1 MKKLIVLTV
10 ILGLSTVANAA
21 VVLTLYESD
30 GTTAVTGDLQ
40 LGDSYVLKGAGL
52 VTDQAYDAGVTG
64 PTSLPADWDVVS
76 LSNPQ
81 IYPAAGGL
89 ADNSWDT
96 VWYCYNVGA
105 YDNNSE
111 IMPNSA
117 DGDWWAWDVTTE
129 STGLFQID
137 LLNFGTWE
145 VDSTVVGEVVPEPAT
160 IVLLGLGGLLLRR
173 RK

>member
-10 ILGLSTVANAA
+10 ILGLSTVANAG
-21 VVLTLYESD
+21 VVLSLYESD
-30 GTTAVTGDLQ
+30 GTTAVTGDLV
-40 LGDSYVLKGAGL
+40 LGTSYTLYGVGL
-52 VTDQAYDAGVTG
+52 ATDGPYNAAVTG

-105 YDNNSE
+105 NDGT
-111 IMPNSA
+111 IPDPVFG
-117 DGDWWAWDVTTE
+117 DGDWWSWDVTTE

-137 LLNFGTWE
+137 LLNFGTWL